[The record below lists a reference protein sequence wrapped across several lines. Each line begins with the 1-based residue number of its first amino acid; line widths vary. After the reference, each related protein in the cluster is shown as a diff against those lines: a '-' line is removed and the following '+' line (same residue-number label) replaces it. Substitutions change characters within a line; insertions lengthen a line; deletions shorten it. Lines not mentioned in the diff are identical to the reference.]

1 MTVEFTIEG
10 LNAHQRVLA
19 DIIWSCNTAEAV
31 KGFIRSLPTR
41 AQRQEAESIVDLMK
55 LAVVE
60 QCYDGINPDMSEADS
75 VLNQFRL

>member
-10 LNAHQRVLA
+10 LNAKQRALA
-19 DIIWSCNTAEAV
+19 DIMWSLD
-31 KGFIRSLPTR
+31 GFDEVQAFIATLP
-41 AQRQEAESIVDLMK
+41 RQERKDCHTIIELMK
-55 LAVVE
+55 MAVVE